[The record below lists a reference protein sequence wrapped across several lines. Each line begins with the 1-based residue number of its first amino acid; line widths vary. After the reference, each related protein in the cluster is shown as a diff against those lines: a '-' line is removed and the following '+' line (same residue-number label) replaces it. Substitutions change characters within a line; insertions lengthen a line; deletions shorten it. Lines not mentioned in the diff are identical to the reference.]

1 MTKKSS
7 LFFISFLL
15 LNTVVFSQ
23 GFHIGAK
30 FGTDIQKI
38 KGSNFSEKFAYGD
51 HLGAFAELKLNKTY
65 TIQPEFYY
73 SSVNLNID
81 SNLSTISS
89 TITLSKLKLGYI
101 NIPLLLNINAS
112 KLLAF
117 QVGPRYGIIVNKDKS
132 IRANTKDAFKSGD
145 FSMVA
150 GVQFAISKVRI
161 YGRYQIGLSDINET
175 GNKAKWKS
183 ETIHIGVGL
192 TIL

>member
-1 MTKKSS
+1 MSKKIS
-7 LFFISFLL
+7 LFFISFFLY
-15 LNTVVFSQ
+15 NAIVFSQ
-23 GFHIGAK
+23 GFHLGAK
-30 FGTDIQKI
+30 FGADIQKI
-38 KGSNFSEKFAYGD
+38 KGSTFSEKFAYGY

-73 SSVNLNID
+73 SAVNLNVD
-81 SNLSTISS
+81 SNLSTISNQ
-89 TITLSKLKLGYI
+89 ITLSKLKFGYL
-101 NIPLLLNINAS
+101 NIPILLNVNAS

-117 QVGPRYGIIVNKDKS
+117 QVGPRFGIIVNKDKS
-132 IRANTKDAFKSGD
+132 IRANSQDAFKSGD

-161 YGRYQIGLSDINET
+161 YGRYQIGLSNLNET
-175 GNKAKWKS
+175 GNKETWKS